1 MALDALRCN
10 HLAPL
15 GFKGLTRSA
24 MKGLTWT
31 RMITMFNII
40 TGEKEE
46 RKAEEHKARDEVQA
60 RQTADGAGAQVI
72 TLLTGKLL
80 TQQST
85 GVPDKTGRRCHVRHD
100 DITVIMEDE
109 KY

>member
-1 MALDALRCN
+1 
-10 HLAPL
+10 
-15 GFKGLTRSA
+15 
-24 MKGLTWT
+24 
-31 RMITMFNII
+31 MFNII

-109 KY
+109 KYWETDSDELERWKCITCRQRALIFPMS